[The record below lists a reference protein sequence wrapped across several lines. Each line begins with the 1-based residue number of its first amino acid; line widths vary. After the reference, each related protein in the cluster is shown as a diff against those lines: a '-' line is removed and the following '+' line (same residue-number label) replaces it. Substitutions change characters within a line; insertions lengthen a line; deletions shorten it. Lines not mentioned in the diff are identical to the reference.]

1 MTRCVLWGNLYEA
14 GYKEVVVVRN
24 PQTIR
29 LFPAESGNA
38 EPETD
43 AQKSL
48 CVVQWP
54 RGAAKKNNKTKQ
66 KNPQK
71 NTYMDWPP
79 QELMSHCPMDA
90 SMWWPVLVAGGIM

>member
-29 LFPAESGNA
+29 RFPVESGNA

-54 RGAAKKNNKTKQ
+54 RGAAKKTKLKTKQ
-66 KNPQK
+66 KKPHKKPLTWTDPLRN
-71 NTYMDWPP
+71 
-79 QELMSHCPMDA
+79 
-90 SMWWPVLVAGGIM
+90 